1 MKRTSVFSLLTLIV
15 IGLIGGWYFFK
26 ATENQGNSV
35 PELPWSTAPLLIA
48 FAGLIF
54 ILARY
59 ISAKFSE
66 RDQDRKPLPVKRP
79 ALLQALF
86 LGRLVVLAKATS
98 AGAAIL
104 TGIYGG
110 FSLFHLTALEIEYAR
125 QQTLVSVVDLISS
138 LLMLSSSLYLE
149 RVLTLPPE
157 NLDVI

>member
-1 MKRTSVFSLLTLIV
+1 MLFRS
-15 IGLIGGWYFFK
+15 
-26 ATENQGNSV
+26 TENQGNSV

-98 AGAAIL
+98 AGGAIL

-110 FSLFHLTALEIEYAR
+110 FSLFHLTTLEIEYAR
-125 QQTLVSVVDLISS
+125 QQSLVSVVDVISS

-157 NLDVI
+157 NLDAI

>member
-79 ALLQALF
+79 ADRKST
-86 LGRLVVLAKATS
+86 RLNSSHIPLSRMPSS
-98 AGAAIL
+98 A
-104 TGIYGG
+104 
-110 FSLFHLTALEIEYAR
+110 
-125 QQTLVSVVDLISS
+125 
-138 LLMLSSSLYLE
+138 
-149 RVLTLPPE
+149 
-157 NLDVI
+157 